1 MKIAHLISTFPPYKG
16 GMGNVCL
23 AQVQE
28 LAKLGHKV
36 VVFVPGDI
44 KDDREEYGLS
54 ADEAGFKV
62 KYIKPLFK
70 YGNAAFVPG
79 IIKDLKDFDII
90 HLHWPFFGGAEVFL
104 CWYRLWGQ
112 SPFGDSPRAKLIVQ
126 YHMDPIAPGLR
137 GLIFKLNSFLFNP
150 LFFKKADKVLAS
162 SLDYLKHSNIKK
174 YWLRDKEKFVIS
186 PFGVDQAR
194 FYPKS
199 KGFSLLRKYGLENS
213 QIVLSVGGLDKTHY
227 FKGVKLLIKAIDK
240 LKNKMPDLKLLIIGD
255 GDLRPGYEKLVK
267 DLNIH
272 NKVVFAGKIGDNELP
287 DYYNLGDVF
296 AFPSITRSEAFG
308 LVSLEAMACAK
319 PIIVSDLPGP
329 RTLVENNGLVVKVNN
344 LDDLAEKIHYIF
356 KSKEKLKEFG
366 QYSLILV
373 QEKYYWPQIVKEIEK
388 IYVQAID

>member
-36 VVFVPGDI
+36 VVFVPGDV
-44 KDDREEYGLS
+44 KNNREEYG
-54 ADEAGFKV
+54 FKV
-62 KYIKPLFK
+62 KHIKPLFK

-79 IIKDLKDFDII
+79 IAKDLKDFDVI
-90 HLHWPFFGGAEVFL
+90 HLHWPFFGGAEIFL
-104 CWYRLWGQ
+104 LWYWLKR
-112 SPFGDSPRAKLIVQ
+112 PRAKLIVQ

-137 GLIFKLNSFLFNP
+137 GLIFKLISFLFNP
-150 LFFKKADKVLAS
+150 LFLKKADKVLIS

-174 YWLRDKEKFVIS
+174 YWVKNKEKFVIS

-194 FYPKS
+194 FYPKT
-199 KGFSLLRKYGLENS
+199 KRPSLLRKHGLDNS
-213 QIVLSVGGLDKTHY
+213 QIILSVGGLDKAHY
-227 FKGVKLLIKAIDK
+227 FKGVKLLIQAVDR
-240 LKNKMPDLKLLIIGD
+240 LKNKMPDLKLLIVGD
-255 GDLRPGYEKLVK
+255 GDLKSDYEKLVK
-267 DLNIH
+267 DLNIE
-272 NKVVFAGKIGDNELP
+272 NRVVFAGKIGDNELP

-296 AFPSITRSEAFG
+296 VFPSLTRSEAFG

-329 RTLVENNGLVVKVNN
+329 RTLVESNGLIVKVND
-344 LDDLAEKIHYIF
+344 LDDLTEKINYIF
-356 KSKEKLKEFG
+356 RDKQKLKEFT
-366 QYSLILV
+366 QHSLILV
-373 QEKYYWPQIVKEIEK
+373 QEKYYWSQIVKEIEK

>member
-36 VVFVPGDI
+36 VVFVPGDV
-44 KDDREEYGLS
+44 KNNREEYG
-54 ADEAGFKV
+54 FKV
-62 KYIKPLFK
+62 KHIKPLFK

-79 IIKDLKDFDII
+79 IAKDLKDFDVI

-104 CWYRLWGQ
+104 LWYWLKRVK
-112 SPFGDSPRAKLIVQ
+112 AKLIVQ

-137 GLIFKLNSFLFNP
+137 GLIFKLISFLFNP
-150 LFFKKADKVLAS
+150 LFLKKADKVLIS

-174 YWLRDKEKFVIS
+174 YWLNDKEKFVVS
-186 PFGVDQAR
+186 LFGVDQAR
-194 FYPKS
+194 FYPKTRRP
-199 KGFSLLRKYGLENS
+199 SLLRKHSLDNS
-213 QIVLSVGGLDKTHY
+213 QIILSVGGLDKAHY
-227 FKGVKLLIKAIDK
+227 FKGVKLLIQAVDR

-255 GDLRPGYEKLVK
+255 GDLKSDYEKLVK
-267 DLNIH
+267 DLNIE
-272 NKVVFAGKIGDNELP
+272 NRVVFAGKIGDNELP

-296 AFPSITRSEAFG
+296 AFPSLTRSEAFG

-329 RTLVENNGLVVKVNN
+329 RTLVEGNGLIVKVNN
-344 LDDLAEKIHYIF
+344 LGDLAEKINYIF
-356 KSKEKLKEFG
+356 KDKQKLKEFS
-366 QYSLILV
+366 QHSLILV
-373 QEKYYWPQIVKEIEK
+373 QEKYYWSQIVKEIEK
-388 IYVQAID
+388 IYV